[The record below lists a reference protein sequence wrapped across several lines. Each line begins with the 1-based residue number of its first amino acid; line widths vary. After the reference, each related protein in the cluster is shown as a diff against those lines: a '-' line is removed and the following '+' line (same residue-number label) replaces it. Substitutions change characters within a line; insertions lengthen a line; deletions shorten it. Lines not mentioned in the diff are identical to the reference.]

1 MFEGWEFFLYIV
13 RKTLDA
19 SAFSPLNH
27 SLAITFPSG
36 CHVIRWH
43 AAHLLLHR
51 TSEHLLN
58 NKKTYFV
65 FSIIDKTTSHFF
77 LS

>member
-1 MFEGWEFFLYIV
+1 MHVRRMGIFLYFV

-19 SAFSPLNH
+19 SVFPPLNH
-27 SLAITFPSG
+27 SG
-36 CHVIRWH
+36 CHVIRLH

>member
-1 MFEGWEFFLYIV
+1 MHVRRMGIFLYFV

-19 SAFSPLNH
+19 SVFPPLNH
-27 SLAITFPSG
+27 SG
-36 CHVIRWH
+36 CHVIRLH
-43 AAHLLLHR
+43 AAHLLFHR

-65 FSIIDKTTSHFF
+65 FSIIDKTTYHFF